1 MDFEEIVHTYSK
13 HIYQTAYLY
22 TKNRQVAEDITQ
34 DVLLSF
40 YKKQSQ
46 FRQEASLK
54 TYFTT
59 LTYNRCHDYRRS
71 WKNKTHEW
79 LEKFTFRSRLSVEKQ
94 VTDQARK
101 QDILNA
107 VMSLPVIYREVIILY
122 YFNELKGR
130 EIAEVLQ
137 CSENTVH
144 TRLKRAKELLSKDLH
159 DWEVTM
165 DEEATGKRN

>member
-1 MDFEEIVHTYSK
+1 MDFEEIVHIYSK

-22 TKNRQVAEDITQ
+22 TKNRQAAEDITQ

-40 YKKQSQ
+40 YKKQDQ
-46 FRQEASLK
+46 FRREASLK
-54 TYFTT
+54 TYLTK
-59 LTYNRCHDYRRS
+59 LTYNRCQDYMRS
-71 WKNKTHEW
+71 LKNRTHEW
-79 LEKFTFRSRLSVEKQ
+79 LEKFTFRSKQSVEKQ
-94 VTDQARK
+94 VTDKARK

-107 VMSLPVIYREVIILY
+107 VIALPIIYREVIILY

-144 TRLKRAKELLSKDLH
+144 TRLKRAKDLLSKGLSE
-159 DWEVTM
+159 WEVTI
-165 DEEATGKRN
+165 DEEATGRRN